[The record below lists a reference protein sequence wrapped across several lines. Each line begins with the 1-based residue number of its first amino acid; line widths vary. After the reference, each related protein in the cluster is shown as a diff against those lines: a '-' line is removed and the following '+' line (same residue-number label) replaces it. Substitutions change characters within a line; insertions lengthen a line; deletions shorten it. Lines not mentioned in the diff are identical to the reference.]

1 MKTRFQSVGGQLC
14 PRHLRLT
21 VTNNRFLE
29 NCHLNAISLGAQDA
43 WDRWGLSEGVCE
55 TLCRVS
61 RPSQNLSLW
70 RACRNN
76 QAVWSPP
83 GPLKETTHPGK
94 YSLFPTHT
102 TRSARV
108 WDIVW
113 CAFTERRNHAKKAQ
127 VSAFLE
133 KCAIFVEKASDKE
146 GVFFLQLPVF
156 ECSIGGSG
164 RQAELIRVFLVNDG
178 KESCKESISVQ
189 QMKQLCTY

>member
-1 MKTRFQSVGGQLC
+1 MLFLSVLKMHEIGGDFQ
-14 PRHLRLT
+14 
-21 VTNNRFLE
+21 
-29 NCHLNAISLGAQDA
+29 
-43 WDRWGLSEGVCE
+43 GVCE

-70 RACRNN
+70 RACRNS
-76 QAVWSPP
+76 QAVCEVLQA
-83 GPLKETTHPGK
+83 PLKETTHPGK
-94 YSLFPTHT
+94 YSLYFRPTQQG
-102 TRSARV
+102 RRVV

-164 RQAELIRVFLVNDG
+164 RQAELIRVFTR
-178 KESCKESISVQ
+178 K
-189 QMKQLCTY
+189 